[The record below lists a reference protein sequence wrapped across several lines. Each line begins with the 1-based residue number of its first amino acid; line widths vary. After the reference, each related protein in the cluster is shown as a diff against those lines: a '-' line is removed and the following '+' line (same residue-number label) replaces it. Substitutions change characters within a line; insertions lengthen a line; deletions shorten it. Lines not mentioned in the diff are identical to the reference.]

1 MTVNTFYQCLPIKH
15 SVNMSYYTHFA
26 RNKLIKLSA
35 ILSFLG
41 LIFYFYNH
49 QAKSYYLLKHSK
61 VFELTYFQW
70 QRHLNNEATNFM
82 ISLHYIESI
91 TTLLN

>member
-1 MTVNTFYQCLPIKH
+1 VTVNTFYQCLPIKH

-35 ILSFLG
+35 TPSFLDS
-41 LIFYFYNH
+41 IFYFYNH

-61 VFELTYFQW
+61 NFELTYC
-70 QRHLNNEATNFM
+70 
-82 ISLHYIESI
+82 
-91 TTLLN
+91 

>member
-35 ILSFLG
+35 TLGFLDP
-41 LIFYFYNH
+41 IFYFYNH
-49 QAKSYYLLKHSK
+49 QAKSYYHLKHSIFLIDLLSVTTSFK
-61 VFELTYFQW
+61 QW
-70 QRHLNNEATNFM
+70 SNQLYDIPALYRINNHIAE
-82 ISLHYIESI
+82 
-91 TTLLN
+91 